1 MSDGSSSS
9 NPPYLEPYLQAASRH
24 GGSFGSLLWASPKS
38 QATRFRALT
47 RAYRFKGKSVLDAG
61 CGRADFLDYLIDSGL
76 EPDHYVGLEA
86 VDVLAE
92 AAEQRHAV
100 DRAMIVRADFVREP
114 ARLLV
119 GADVVVFSGSLN
131 TLAQAEFERT
141 LRVGYEAATE
151 ALVFNFLSSPRLAGA
166 KHLTWHRVEDVTRL
180 VGQMA
185 SDVSVIDDY
194 MEGDA
199 TVVARRPRP

>member
-1 MSDGSSSS
+1 VSDGTSKS

-24 GGSFGSLLWASPKS
+24 GGSFGSLLWASPRS

-86 VDVLAE
+86 VDVLAD
-92 AAEQRHAV
+92 AAEQRHAA
-100 DRAMIVRADFVREP
+100 DRAIIVRADFVREP
-114 ARLLV
+114 ARMLV

-166 KHLTWHRVEDVTRL
+166 KHLTWHEVDHVTRL
-180 VGQMA
+180 VGQMTP
-185 SDVSVIDDY
+185 DVTVIDDY
-194 MEGDA
+194 MDGDA
-199 TVVARRPRP
+199 TVVARRPRS

>member
-1 MSDGSSSS
+1 MSDGSS
-9 NPPYLEPYLQAASRH
+9 NPKYLEPYLQAASRH

-47 RAYRFKGKSVLDAG
+47 RAYRFKGKSMLDAG

-86 VDVLAE
+86 VDVLAD

-114 ARLLV
+114 ARMLV

-166 KHLTWHRVEDVTRL
+166 KHLTWHEVDDVTRL
-180 VGQMA
+180 IRTMTP
-185 SDVSVIDDY
+185 DVAVIDDY

-199 TVVARRPRP
+199 TVVARRPKS